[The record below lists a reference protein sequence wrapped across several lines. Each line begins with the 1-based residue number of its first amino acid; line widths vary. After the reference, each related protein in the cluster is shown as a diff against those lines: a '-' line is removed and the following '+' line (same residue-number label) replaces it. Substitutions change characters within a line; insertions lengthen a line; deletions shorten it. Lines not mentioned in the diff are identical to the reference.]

1 MTEHRGYTQLTRT
14 HAITITKTRKMGE
27 NSRKMSKK
35 KFDMNDNPDDVK
47 GFEVCVIIEFNN
59 RVK

>member
-1 MTEHRGYTQLTRT
+1 MTEHRGYTQLTRAHT
-14 HAITITKTRKMGE
+14 STITKTRKMGE

-35 KFDMNDNPDDVK
+35 KFDMNDNPYDVK